1 MAAHGPSPK
10 ALLESSRM
18 IIGDLPQVTA
28 VSLMPGDSL
37 KGLID
42 RLRRSCEE
50 VESGDGVLILLDLFG
65 GTPANAAA
73 LLMQQ
78 REKTHAVT
86 GVNLPMLVEIL
97 LERKTHNKVE
107 ILAQTAVTAGK
118 NGIINI
124 AEAFAKFREGE
135 DE

>member
-1 MAAHGPSPK
+1 
-10 ALLESSRM
+10 M